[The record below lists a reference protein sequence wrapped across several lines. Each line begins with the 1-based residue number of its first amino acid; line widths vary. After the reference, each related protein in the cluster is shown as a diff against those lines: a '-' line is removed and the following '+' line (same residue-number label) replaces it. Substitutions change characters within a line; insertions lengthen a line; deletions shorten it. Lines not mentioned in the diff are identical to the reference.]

1 MTQQHPTTPRARGAS
16 DAPHLSPVTPA
27 EDART
32 ILINQISW
40 GAVFAGV
47 VIALTAQLLLNLLGV
62 GIGLAMVDPSA
73 RNNPDPTAFSIGAG
87 VWWALSGIIASLVGG
102 YAAGRL
108 SGRPKE
114 STTGWHGLIA
124 WAGTTLIVFYLLSTA
139 FGALVGGAYNA
150 VSSAMGGVGQ
160 IASTAAQTAAPA
172 LVGGS
177 NPFAEVEQR
186 IRSVVGGTDP
196 AAARDAAV
204 GAVRALVTGDPGQAQ
219 AARERAAAALAQ
231 AQNIPVEQA
240 REQVAQYEQQYRETV
255 EQAKQ
260 KATAAADAAAKAAS
274 RAALFSVL
282 ALVLGALAGWFAG
295 RAGAVDPTL
304 TTSAL
309 EQQRRR

>member
-1 MTQQHPTTPRARGAS
+1 MANQPVTPRAVGNS
-16 DAPHLSPVTPA
+16 DAPHLTPVTPA

-32 ILINQISW
+32 ILINEVSW
-40 GAVFAGV
+40 SAVLAGI

-62 GIGLAMVDPSA
+62 GIGLSTVDPLQG
-73 RNNPDPTAFSIGAG
+73 NNRPKTFSIGAG
-87 VWWALSGIIASLVGG
+87 VWWAVSGIVAALIGG

-124 WAGTTLIVFYLLSTA
+124 WAGTTLVVFYLLSTA
-139 FGALVGGAYNA
+139 VGAVVGGAFSA

-172 LVGGS
+172 VASGN
-177 NPFAEVEQR
+177 NPFADIEQR
-186 IRSVVGGTDP
+186 IRSATGGADP

-204 GAVRALVTGDPGQAQ
+204 GAVRALVTGDPSQAQ
-219 AARERAAAALAQ
+219 AAREQAAAALAQ
-231 AQNIPVEQA
+231 AQNIPIEQA
-240 REQVAQYEQQYRETV
+240 REQVAQYEQQYRQAV

-260 KATAAADAAAKAAS
+260 KAAAAADTAAKAAT

-282 ALVLGALAGWFAG
+282 ALALGAIAAWFGG

-304 TTSAL
+304 TTPAL
-309 EQQRRR
+309 GRQRRG

>member
-1 MTQQHPTTPRARGAS
+1 MANQPVTPRAAGNS
-16 DAPHLSPVTPA
+16 DAPHLTPVTPA

-32 ILINQISW
+32 ILINEVSW
-40 GAVFAGV
+40 SAVLAGI

-62 GIGLAMVDPSA
+62 GIGLSTVDPLQG
-73 RNNPDPTAFSIGAG
+73 NNPDPKTFSIGAG
-87 VWWALSGIIASLVGG
+87 VWWALSGIVAALIGG

-124 WAGTTLIVFYLLSTA
+124 WAGTTLVVFYLLSTA
-139 FGALVGGAYNA
+139 VGAVVGGAFSA

-172 LVGGS
+172 LAGGN
-177 NPFAEVEQR
+177 NPFADIEQR
-186 IRSVVGGTDP
+186 IRSATDP

-204 GAVRALVTGDPGQAQ
+204 GAVRALVTGEPSQAE
-219 AARERAAAALAQ
+219 AAKEQAAAALAQ

-240 REQVAQYEQQYRETV
+240 REQVAQYERQYRQAV
-255 EQAKQ
+255 EQAKK
-260 KATAAADAAAKAAS
+260 KAAAAADAAAKAAS

-282 ALVLGALAGWFAG
+282 ALALGGLAGWFGG

-304 TTSAL
+304 TTPAL
-309 EQQRRR
+309 GRQRRG

>member
-1 MTQQHPTTPRARGAS
+1 MTQQQPVTPRSRGDS
-16 DAPHLSPVTPA
+16 EAPHLSPVTPA

-47 VIALTAQLLLNLLGV
+47 VIALTLQLLLNLLGI
-62 GIGLAMVDPSA
+62 GIGLATIDPSA
-73 RNNPDPTAFSIGAG
+73 ANNPDPKTFSIGAG
-87 VWWALSGIIASLVGG
+87 VWWAISGIVAALIGG

-124 WAGTTLIVFYLLSTA
+124 WAGTTLVVFYLLSTA
-139 FGALVGGAYNA
+139 LGAVVGGAFSA

-172 LVGGS
+172 IASTSFGDI
-177 NPFAEVEQR
+177 EQR
-186 IRSVVGGTDP
+186 IRSAAGGTDP

-204 GAVRALVTGDPGQAQ
+204 GAVRALVTGDPSQAQ
-219 AARERAAAALAQ
+219 AARERAAAALTQ
-231 AQNIPVEQA
+231 AQNIPIEQA
-240 REQVAQYEQQYRETV
+240 REQVVQYEQQYRQMV

-260 KATAAADAAAKAAS
+260 KATAAADVAAKTAS

-282 ALVLGALAGWFAG
+282 ALALGALAAWFGG

-304 TTSAL
+304 TSRAL
-309 EQQRRR
+309 GRQRGR